1 MHILD
6 SWYHLNRTDQI
17 IGRAIRYCS
26 HSALRVTEREM
37 GVPPM
42 AYNNCTIYMHAALI
56 PGLETAD
63 MYAYRLAIR
72 KARLVG
78 LVQRLLKKNAWDC
91 NLEME
96 AIIFLGLPPRVQID
110 AQGRTLPEYSAND
123 QDYTTYCDY
132 QVCKHECAVSLPQG
146 EIDASTY
153 GAADARRAILGKLD
167 IVRHLFDDQV
177 MVPESMIHDIF
188 RDLPTEIRSD
198 ALLELIDGRRFKIRR
213 GAMEG
218 YLIKRAG
225 FLIFQP
231 AAVQDTELPMALRY
245 SRAFQLS
252 RKFMTLDKP
261 VFAVKD
267 VAKTVTPVEGP
278 QVEEPLEDTGL
289 LKRWMEWIAFVD
301 GGPLPSDIPSV
312 LRMWIWFRT
321 HFQLPET
328 RVVALRWWFDKMT
341 TYEEQKTLLELA
353 IKGNA
358 ELEQVVKGDIL
369 RTSTLAAYRIYNP
382 ETMKV
387 EYICRVGGKYGA
399 CNSMFMPI
407 VEKSLTK
414 QNGPLGTLVGLLA
427 PKIVGKESKN
437 RIIFKTMDTTNTKS
451 KPGGAEC
458 GNNSTMGDHRP
469 RVKLL
474 HSAGHLDST
483 LDPFIIPDSDATWD
497 EAGSKKRMTAL
508 SPAHMKDF
516 THQPLCLYMEFLTR
530 LLDARQ
536 VEGKRWFLSSVEATL
551 MLKK

>member
-1 MHILD
+1 
-6 SWYHLNRTDQI
+6 
-17 IGRAIRYCS
+17 
-26 HSALRVTEREM
+26 
-37 GVPPM
+37 
-42 AYNNCTIYMHAALI
+42 
-56 PGLETAD
+56 
-63 MYAYRLAIR
+63 
-72 KARLVG
+72 VG

-96 AIIFLGLPPRVQID
+96 AIIFMGLPPRVQID

-132 QVCKHECAVSLPQG
+132 QICKHECAVSLGDIQL
-146 EIDASTY
+146 DTSTY
-153 GAADARRAILGKLD
+153 GAADARRAIIQKLD
-167 IVRHLFDDQV
+167 LVRHLFDDQV

-213 GAMEG
+213 GTMEG
-218 YLIKRAG
+218 FLIKRAG
-225 FLIFQP
+225 YLIFQP

-252 RKFMTLDKP
+252 RKFMTLPKP

-267 VAKTVTPVEGP
+267 VVKVAVPVEGI
-278 QVEEPLEDTGL
+278 VEGPPVEDTGL
-289 LKRWMEWIAFVD
+289 LTRWTEWIAFVD
-301 GGPLPSDIPSV
+301 GGPLPSDTPTV
-312 LRMWIWFRT
+312 LRSWTWFRD
-321 HFQLPET
+321 HFKVPET
-328 RVVALRWWFDKMT
+328 RKVALRWWFDKMT
-341 TYEEQKTLLELA
+341 VYEEQKAMLELA

-358 ELEQVVKGDIL
+358 ELEDIL
-369 RTSTLAAYRIYNP
+369 KNDIFRTSTMAAYRIYNP

-387 EYICRVGGKYGA
+387 EYICRVGGKYVT
-399 CNSMFMPI
+399 CNSAYMPI
-407 VEKSLTK
+407 VEKALTK
-414 QNGPLGTLVGLLA
+414 PISSLGTLVGLLA

-474 HSAGHLDST
+474 HVAGRTDSV
-483 LDPFIIPDSDATWD
+483 LDPLILPDSDSSWD
-497 EAGSKKRMTAL
+497 EGGSKKRMSSL
-508 SPAHMKDF
+508 NPGHMKDF

-530 LLDARQ
+530 LLDARH
-536 VEGKRWFLSSVEATL
+536 VEGKRWFLSSVEAAL
-551 MLKK
+551 LKK